1 MSEDSSDSEGNL
13 SEHSRGSYQ
22 KQQENQSQMQSNIR
36 RASLDNSL
44 ASGRSPRSRGQSV
57 EPSPRVLLKARAQ
70 SPVMDKP
77 PLPLPNVVHIK
88 RERIVS
94 VPEQK
99 LKIPIVD
106 MSGSTSSTVK
116 EGAAGL

>member
-1 MSEDSSDSEGNL
+1 
-13 SEHSRGSYQ
+13 
-22 KQQENQSQMQSNIR
+22 MQSNIR

>member
-1 MSEDSSDSEGNL
+1 
-13 SEHSRGSYQ
+13 
-22 KQQENQSQMQSNIR
+22 
-36 RASLDNSL
+36 
-44 ASGRSPRSRGQSV
+44 
-57 EPSPRVLLKARAQ
+57 
-70 SPVMDKP
+70 MDKP